1 MASLGIPGLRKPDRC
16 HKISGVTSG
25 KHVRILSWL
34 SGEIGG
40 TAALLV
46 ISRVATRCHD
56 LGASPYIASYTRRS
70 PPHHNVLL
78 HHTLLN
84 SSFLFS
90 SSIPLDILPSVY
102 TRHGLT
108 TDDNHRW
115 LRPVDFIVKKAF
127 VLHVV
132 RTPCFLDT
140 SDISQTTQT
149 PLNIQNN
156 QNT

>member
-1 MASLGIPGLRKPDRC
+1 MASLGIPGLHKPDRC
-16 HKISGVTSG
+16 PEISGVTSG
-25 KHVRILSWL
+25 KHVKILSWL
-34 SGEIGG
+34 SAEIGD

-46 ISRVATRCHD
+46 ISRVASHD

-70 PPHHNVLL
+70 PPYHNVLL

-108 TDDNHRW
+108 TDDNHRC

-127 VLHVV
+127 ALHVV
-132 RTPCFLDT
+132 RPPAF
-140 SDISQTTQT
+140 
-149 PLNIQNN
+149 
-156 QNT
+156 